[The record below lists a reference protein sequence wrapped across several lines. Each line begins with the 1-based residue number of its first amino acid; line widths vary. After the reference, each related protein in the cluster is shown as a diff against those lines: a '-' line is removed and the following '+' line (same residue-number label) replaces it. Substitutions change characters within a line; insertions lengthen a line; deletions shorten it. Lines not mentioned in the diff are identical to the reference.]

1 MKIQLMSMTDK
12 STSWN
17 RKMRSNDVSKEIV
30 EFNVGGSTY
39 TTSKTTITSYPDS
52 MLCRM
57 ISGNIPNATDNK
69 QRIFIDRDGPLFRY
83 ILNFLRDKQLNL
95 PENFT
100 EYAQL
105 KQEAEFFCIE
115 PIVNQLDFLYHKKLK
130 VAQNN
135 TLCDSMSSLLTTS
148 NEQSEEAPRHK
159 ELYFTVISKLY
170 QGHLESLIGCIRVLT
185 TFTSLD
191 ANSKRF
197 ISSLLDANNEGTSA
211 SKNLVNMIDTI
222 ICECKFMHEE
232 KIIRCKPCGLNGNF
246 IRFFI
251 FSILDS
257 EMFWIK
263 CVDVK
268 GHTTDPKLVNCC
280 QQINRLAKKYGITSG
295 YWEDMFYLSLDSGV
309 PNRELLCS
317 ILSEKYK
324 AKMLSSNVCDRHSTF
339 EENSNINLV
348 ERWCIPD
355 INAFEKSEQSE

>member
-1 MKIQLMSMTDK
+1 
-12 STSWN
+12 
-17 RKMRSNDVSKEIV
+17 MRSNDVSKEIV

-135 TLCDSMSSLLTTS
+135 TLCDSMSSLLTTP

-257 EMFWIK
+257 EMF
-263 CVDVK
+263 
-268 GHTTDPKLVNCC
+268 
-280 QQINRLAKKYGITSG
+280 
-295 YWEDMFYLSLDSGV
+295 
-309 PNRELLCS
+309 
-317 ILSEKYK
+317 
-324 AKMLSSNVCDRHSTF
+324 
-339 EENSNINLV
+339 
-348 ERWCIPD
+348 
-355 INAFEKSEQSE
+355 